1 MLTFLNTH
9 FSESPEHIR
18 IHKTIFSE
26 NRISNGLSNC
36 GLCFNLKVEL
46 FLLNVIKAKVNVYV
60 CVWIW
65 ICMSMSM
72 CRYMGMDICRC
83 MGVGYVCVCLYL
95 YVSIYIYIPVEYCT
109 NVVRVLDRK
118 TRAKYKKRQINSRF
132 GLAYLLLFSFVSSE
146 IKLPKAVKLQPLLVH
161 IVAHRQAG

>member
-83 MGVGYVCVCLYL
+83 MGVGMYVYVCICMCLY
-95 YVSIYIYIPVEYCT
+95 IYIYQLNIAQMSSECSIEKLERNIRRDKST
-109 NVVRVLDRK
+109 QD
-118 TRAKYKKRQINSRF
+118 
-132 GLAYLLLFSFVSSE
+132 LAWHIYYYLVSSH
-146 IKLPKAVKLQPLLVH
+146 L
-161 IVAHRQAG
+161 R